1 MQGLGTG
8 VDNPNDYIFSV
19 SASMEQ
25 LTGHL
30 VAQTKAKEVPASG
43 GRRRVP
49 SASLNTN
56 DFWKLWR
63 VNMQDHKGMVDLLW
77 IDN

>member
-1 MQGLGTG
+1 
-8 VDNPNDYIFSV
+8 
-19 SASMEQ
+19 MEQ

-30 VAQTKAKEVPASG
+30 VAQTKAKEVPASSG
-43 GRRRVP
+43 CRRVAF
-49 SASLNTN
+49 ASFNTN